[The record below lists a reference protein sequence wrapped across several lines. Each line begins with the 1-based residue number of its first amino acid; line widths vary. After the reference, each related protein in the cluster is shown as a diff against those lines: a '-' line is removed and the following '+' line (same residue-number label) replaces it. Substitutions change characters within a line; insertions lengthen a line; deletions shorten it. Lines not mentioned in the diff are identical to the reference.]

1 MGLRFR
7 RSIKIAPG
15 VRVNLNKKSASVTF
29 GPKGLKHTVSTTGK
43 RLKALRESRGLSQSQ
58 LAKKAD
64 INSRVLQT
72 YEQDDRDIAGA
83 KLKTLL
89 KICVA
94 LECRLED
101 IVTDEETLTLIAAY
115 KG

>member
-1 MGLRFR
+1 MET
-7 RSIKIAPG
+7 I
-15 VRVNLNKKSASVTF
+15 
-29 GPKGLKHTVSTTGK
+29 TTGK

-64 INSRVLQT
+64 INSRFLQT
-72 YEQDDRDIAGA
+72 YEQDYRDIAGA
-83 KLKTLL
+83 KLKTIL

-94 LECRLED
+94 LGCRLED

>member
-1 MGLRFR
+1 MET
-7 RSIKIAPG
+7 I
-15 VRVNLNKKSASVTF
+15 
-29 GPKGLKHTVSTTGK
+29 TTGK

-83 KLKTLL
+83 KLKP
-89 KICVA
+89 A
-94 LECRLED
+94 FRLHHKED
-101 IVTDEETLTLIAAY
+101 
-115 KG
+115 

>member
-1 MGLRFR
+1 MET
-7 RSIKIAPG
+7 I
-15 VRVNLNKKSASVTF
+15 
-29 GPKGLKHTVSTTGK
+29 TTGK
-43 RLKALRESRGLSQSQ
+43 RLKALREDRGLSQSQ

-89 KICVA
+89 KVCVA

-101 IVTDEETLTLIAAY
+101 IVTDETLALIAAY
-115 KG
+115 NRR

>member
-1 MGLRFR
+1 MY
-7 RSIKIAPG
+7 AEHPEE
-15 VRVNLNKKSASVTF
+15 NA
-29 GPKGLKHTVSTTGK
+29 K
-43 RLKALRESRGLSQSQ
+43 R
-58 LAKKAD
+58 
-64 INSRVLQT
+64 
-72 YEQDDRDIAGA
+72 QDDRDIAGA

>member
-1 MGLRFR
+1 MTLYNKCC
-7 RSIKIAPG
+7 I
-15 VRVNLNKKSASVTF
+15 VRAYKSN
-29 GPKGLKHTVSTTGK
+29 
-43 RLKALRESRGLSQSQ
+43 
-58 LAKKAD
+58 D

-83 KLKTLL
+83 KLKTIL

>member
-1 MGLRFR
+1 MET
-7 RSIKIAPG
+7 I
-15 VRVNLNKKSASVTF
+15 
-29 GPKGLKHTVSTTGK
+29 TTGK

-83 KLKTLL
+83 KLKTIL

-94 LECRLED
+94 LECTRD
-101 IVTDEETLTLIAAY
+101 DDEGAAEWPPLFFFTE
-115 KG
+115 GSPWENISAT